1 MGFAQV
7 QAHLTLTAYAGIMHL
22 LLHVIGA
29 QADSSYTAYFPIGV
43 FFVVLGF
50 MLFLFIQRVL
60 GPLLTPAG
68 AASEGSCC
76 AAAVP
81 TEVARRLLG
90 GILPRPEEGSRRAAW
105 QRCAGG
111 GPCLNEC
118 LASHLG

>member
-1 MGFAQV
+1 
-7 QAHLTLTAYAGIMHL
+7 MHL

-50 MLFLFIQRVL
+50 MLFFFIQRVL

-68 AASEGSCC
+68 AAPGGSCC

-81 TEVARRLLG
+81 SQVN
-90 GILPRPEEGSRRAAW
+90 RPWRRAEETC
-105 QRCAGG
+105 RR
-111 GPCLNEC
+111 
-118 LASHLG
+118 HLLSNMAVL